1 MIARIR
7 RTETGFEV
15 GPERIGPAMAVG
27 GCEPTLSDALIV
39 AGRVGFGDKA
49 AAHRGMQQLCLMGE
63 TAAEVARQVVEA
75 AVSVIEATINEML
88 HEWSIRLFTLS
99 TMLLKGLNLSRSCL

>member
-1 MIARIR
+1 M
-7 RTETGFEV
+7 
-15 GPERIGPAMAVG
+15 
-27 GCEPTLSDALIV
+27 
-39 AGRVGFGDKA
+39 
-49 AAHRGMQQLCLMGE
+49 LMGE

-88 HEWSIRLFTLS
+88 HEWSIQPVYTV